1 MFGVIAPYMVLAVP
15 IPGARLKFFT
25 LRRWLAQLA
34 GYFKKLSSRSIINL
48 IPVPMFGVIAPLLV
62 LAILIPGTFP
72 VLV

>member
-34 GYFKKLSSRSIINL
+34 GYFKNCQRRRLAQLAGYFKNHQVGRSSI
-48 IPVPMFGVIAPLLV
+48 
-62 LAILIPGTFP
+62 
-72 VLV
+72 